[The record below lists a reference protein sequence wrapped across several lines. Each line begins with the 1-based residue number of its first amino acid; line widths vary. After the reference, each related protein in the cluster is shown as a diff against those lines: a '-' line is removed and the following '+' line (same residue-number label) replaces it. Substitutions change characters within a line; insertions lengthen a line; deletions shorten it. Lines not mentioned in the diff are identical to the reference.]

1 MMILGDE
8 HKDRGPMSDGV
19 LSGHVDDWEELAV
32 DYLDGV
38 LDPQSK
44 AAVETHLRECPACA
58 ARLQTQEKL
67 VAFLEDID
75 YVEPP
80 ARLEDRVLGAI
91 VSPLSSEPEAGRAP
105 RSVAP
110 SRWETFWRRKIVP
123 WVPATVGVVAV
134 LAGIIAFGLARD
146 GVQEAT
152 VATADST
159 IAQDVNVKTPAA
171 ATTAAPP
178 AAQPGGGGLTALG
191 STAQESADAPS
202 TTAGAAATTTAAP
215 TETTAGTLVAEGA
228 DTTETTAV
236 TVAAAAGPDDMDAGT
251 VQDAETMIADLKAAG
266 EPVCFALEPP
276 GSSSEGDG
284 GTNAGDSHDRA
295 GTAMAQ
301 QLTAVTGLEPL
312 DDSLW
317 IDGPT
322 FAAYVPRDQAKQ
334 LVELLMSVGASFQY
348 GVVFTPHSQT
358 TYAGGQGPA
367 PGGVDAFARLME
379 RKAEFVELSAY
390 RTPPPAVTKWSYTT
404 STLVA
409 AGQAGQEAPAQLP
422 DELGTHVLV
431 VIYLDR

>member
-8 HKDRGPMSDGV
+8 HKDRGPVSDGV
-19 LSGHVDDWEELAV
+19 LSGHVDDWEEPAV

-38 LDPQSK
+38 LDPQSR
-44 AAVETHLRECPACA
+44 AAVEAHLRDCPACT
-58 ARLQTQEKL
+58 ARLQTQERL

-80 ARLEDRVLGAI
+80 AQLEDRVLDAI
-91 VSPLSSEPEAGRAP
+91 VSPLPSEPEAERAP
-105 RSVAP
+105 GSVAP

-134 LAGIIAFGLARD
+134 LAGIIAFGVARD

-152 VATADST
+152 VTTAASAVALT
-159 IAQDVNVKTPAA
+159 ASEKTPDA
-171 ATTAAPP
+171 ATTAAPM
-178 AAQPGGGGLTALG
+178 AAPPGGEGSAALG
-191 STAQESADAPS
+191 SATQESANAPS
-202 TTAGAAATTTAAP
+202 TTAGAAVTITEAP
-215 TETTAGTLVAEGA
+215 TETTAGTLVVEDA

-236 TVAAAAGPDDMDAGT
+236 TVAAAAGPDDVDADT
-251 VQDAETMIADLKAAG
+251 VQDAETMVAGLKAAA
-266 EPVCFALEPP
+266 EPVCFALKPP
-276 GSSSEGDG
+276 GSSSESDG
-284 GTNAGDSHDRA
+284 GTNAGDSYDRA

-334 LVELLMSVGASFQY
+334 LVELLVSIGASFQY
-348 GVVFTPHSQT
+348 GVMLTPHSQA
-358 TYAGGQGPA
+358 TYAGGQGSA
-367 PGGVDAFARLME
+367 PDGVDAFARLLE
-379 RKAEFVELSAY
+379 KKAEFVELSAY
-390 RTPPPAVTKWSYTT
+390 RTPAPAVTNWSYTT

-409 AGQAGQEAPAQLP
+409 TGQAGQETPARLP